1 MSRVINITGIVNSD
15 MATNLLGVT
24 SELREEINSEIA
36 QIVAHNQK
44 VKEDYFMAPE
54 PLVVNVSCPGGQVVY
69 GNAIIDELMDLN
81 VPIITR
87 SCGTSMSMGY
97 LIYLVGDYR
106 LMGESS
112 TLMYH
117 GVSNV
122 HNGTISDIETGV
134 EFDKMLEQ
142 LGDDLVV
149 QRTKITQDQ
158 LDFFKERSKNW
169 YMLKKEALENGS
181 ATHDLELEEVIELA
195 KKNWIEDYKSVI
207 KEREEAGKIHTTCDL
222 TPDKLSKEVIEAK
235 IEQNLSEPLENQ
247 DSNEENDK
255 NND

>member
-122 HNGTISDIETGV
+122 HNGTIPDIETGV

-181 ATHDLELEEVIELA
+181 ATHDLDLEDAIELA

-207 KEREEAGKIHTTCDL
+207 KEQEEVGKLHTTCDL
-222 TPDKLSKEVIEAK
+222 TPDKINPEIIEARIGDNQSK
-235 IEQNLSEPLENQ
+235 PLENQ
-247 DSNEENDK
+247 DSNEKNDK